1 MSARQPPPPMGLSV
15 AAGLLAGV
23 SVVQVFPAL
32 PPVWLGALLSLAAA
46 LAFVR
51 LPRFRVLAAF
61 GVGLAWACTVG
72 QGVMDARLAPSLD
85 GADIR
90 LEGRVSGLP
99 IQEPD
104 SVRFD
109 FRVDG
114 GDAGAP
120 IGRTVRLGWYGA
132 PPQFVPGSR
141 WSLVARLKRP
151 RGVLNPGGH
160 DFEKSALV
168 QRLAATGYVREMH
181 RARRLASGQGIDAW
195 RDHIAAD
202 IEQSLPG
209 GRARFVRALAIGDTR
224 ALTDSDW
231 ETLRATGLTHQ
242 IAISGF
248 HVGMVAGFGAL
259 LMSGLFR
266 LFPGWGRR
274 LPRPQATALAALVF
288 AAAYTALAGFALP
301 TVRTL
306 LMIAAVLLAR
316 LLRRPQ
322 SGADAFAL
330 ATITVLLF
338 DPLSVLTPGF
348 WLSFAGV
355 AWLLWCLPHERAP
368 NWWRPF
374 LEAQGVSVLGL
385 LPLTVWFFG
394 QASLPGPL
402 ANLVGIPVISLV
414 VVPLSLLGLAA
425 SPVSATASGA
435 LWQASAWIMERLW
448 WLLGHM
454 AAWPAATVWF
464 PEPSLLALALAVVAA
479 FWLLLPRGTPA
490 KGLALLLL
498 LPLLW
503 PDLHRPEAGEVDVD
517 VIDVGQG
524 LAVLVR
530 TEHHALLF
538 DTGPASARGLDMGE
552 AAVLPALRAIGVD
565 RLDALVVSH
574 GDNDHAGGLP
584 ALRRAHPAVPVLA
597 PEGWAKA
604 GMSLCRAQDTWRWDG
619 VTFRFLHPP
628 PLFPYLSN
636 DSSCVLRI
644 ESGGHA
650 VLLPGDIGRHVETRL
665 VREQPQALRADLLLA
680 PHHGSDT
687 SSSDDFVA
695 AVRPAWVVFA
705 TGAGNRF
712 GLPRA
717 EIVQRYRHASARD
730 RDTAAT
736 GALRFRLDG
745 QGVVLVS
752 ARRRDLRRYWR
763 ERSGT
768 RSGYAIGSPDSER

>member
-1 MSARQPPPPMGLSV
+1 MGLSV

-23 SVVQVFPAL
+23 CVVQVFPAL
-32 PPVWLGALLSLAAA
+32 PPIWVGLTLTIAAA
-46 LAFVR
+46 LAF
-51 LPRFRVLAAF
+51 LRFARARVIFACAL
-61 GVGLAWACTVG
+61 GVAWACAVG
-72 QGVMDARLAPSLD
+72 QGVMTSRLPVSEDGSDAV
-85 GADIR
+85 
-90 LEGRVSGLP
+90 LEGSISGLP

-109 FRVDG
+109 FRIDG
-114 GDAGAP
+114 GNQAVLV
-120 IGRTVRLGWYGA
+120 GRTVRLGWYGA
-132 PPQFVPGSR
+132 PPQCVPGSR
-141 WSLVARLKRP
+141 WHLVARLKRP
-151 RGVLNPGGH
+151 RGVLNPGGY

-168 QRLAATGYVREMH
+168 QRLAAIGYVREPSL
-181 RARRLASGQGIDAW
+181 ARPLSGGQGIDSW
-195 RDHIAAD
+195 RDRIAD
-202 IEQSLPG
+202 QIERALPG

-224 ALTDSDW
+224 TLTDADW

-259 LMSGLFR
+259 LAGGLFR
-266 LFPGWGRR
+266 LFPRWARH

-330 ATITVLLF
+330 ATIAVLLF

-355 AWLLWCLPHERAP
+355 AWLLWCLPHERAT
-368 NWWRPF
+368 NWLRPF

-402 ANLVGIPVISLV
+402 ANLIGIPVISLI
-414 VVPLSLLGLAA
+414 VVPLSLVGLALA
-425 SPVSATASGA
+425 PVSTAASGL
-435 LWQASAWIMERLW
+435 LWHASAWVMEQLW
-448 WLLGHM
+448 WLLEQM
-454 AAWPAATVWF
+454 AHWPAATVWF
-464 PEPSLLALALAVVAA
+464 PEPGLIALVLALTAS
-479 FWLLLPRGTPA
+479 FWLLLPRATPA

-503 PDLHRPEAGEVDVD
+503 PDRHSPATGEVEID

-524 LAVLVR
+524 LSVLVQ

-552 AAVLPALRAIGVD
+552 AAVLPALRALSVG
-565 RLDALVVSH
+565 RLDWLIISH

-584 ALRRAHPAVPVLA
+584 ALRRAFPNTPVLA
-597 PEGWAKA
+597 PDGWAKT
-604 GMSLCRAQDTWRWDG
+604 GMGRCEANQRWTIDG
-619 VTFRFLHPP
+619 VELRFLHPP
-628 PLFPYLSN
+628 PLFPYLTN

-644 ESGGHA
+644 AARGH
-650 VLLPGDIGRHVETRL
+650 VILLPGDIGRHVEARL
-665 VREQPQALRADLLLA
+665 VREQASLLKADLLLA
-680 PHHGSDT
+680 PHHGSA
-687 SSSDDFVA
+687 SSSTDAFVA
-695 AVRPAWVVFA
+695 AVRPAGVVFA

-712 GLPRA
+712 GHPSA
-717 EIVQRYRHASARD
+717 DVVQRYLRAQAQAY
-730 RDTAAT
+730 DTAQT
-736 GALRFRLDG
+736 GALRFHLDG
-745 QGVVLVS
+745 KGIKLVTS
-752 ARRRDLRRYWR
+752 RRQDERRYWR

-768 RSGYAIGSPDSER
+768 RTGYAISRPDSER

>member
-1 MSARQPPPPMGLSV
+1 MGLSV

-23 SVVQVFPAL
+23 CMVQVFPAL
-32 PPVWLGALLSLAAA
+32 PPVWLGLVLTVVAA
-46 LAFVR
+46 LAF
-51 LPRFRVLAAF
+51 LRFARARVFFACAI
-61 GVGLAWACTVG
+61 GIAWACTVG
-72 QGVMDARLAPSLD
+72 QGVMTARLPMSQD
-85 GADIR
+85 GSDAV
-90 LEGRVSGLP
+90 LEGRISGLP
-99 IQEPD
+99 ILEPD

-109 FRVDG
+109 FRIDG
-114 GDAGAP
+114 GSDEAL

-141 WSLVARLKRP
+141 WHLVARLKRP
-151 RGVLNPGGH
+151 RGVLNPGGY

-168 QRLAATGYVREMH
+168 QRLAATGYVREPAL
-181 RARRLASGQGIDAW
+181 ARRLSDGQGVDRW
-195 RDHIAAD
+195 RDRIASQ
-202 IEQSLPG
+202 IERALPG

-224 ALTDSDW
+224 TLTDADW

-259 LMSGLFR
+259 LAGGLFR
-266 LFPGWGRR
+266 LFPSAARR

-330 ATITVLLF
+330 ATIAVLLF

-355 AWLLWCLPHERAP
+355 AWLLWCLPHAP
-368 NWWRPF
+368 ATSWLRPF

-402 ANLVGIPVISLV
+402 ANLIGIPVISLV
-414 VVPLSLLGLAA
+414 VVPLALLGLALA
-425 SPVSATASGA
+425 PVSTAAAGL
-435 LWQASAWIMERLW
+435 LWHASAWVMEKLW
-448 WLLGHM
+448 WLLERM
-454 AAWPAATVWF
+454 ASWPAATVWF
-464 PEPSLLALALAVVAA
+464 PEPSLVALALALTAA
-479 FWLLLPRGTPA
+479 FWLLLPRSTPG
-490 KGLALLLL
+490 KGLALFLL

-503 PDLHRPEAGEVDVD
+503 PDRLAPLAGEVVID

-524 LAVLVR
+524 LSVLVQ
-530 TEHHALLF
+530 TQDHALLF
-538 DTGPASARGLDMGE
+538 DTGSASARGLDMGE
-552 AAVLPALRAIGVD
+552 AAVLPALRALGVE
-565 RLDALVVSH
+565 RLDWLVVSH

-584 ALRRAHPAVPVLA
+584 ALRRAFPDVPVLA
-597 PEGWAKA
+597 PDGWART
-604 GMSLCRAQDTWRWDG
+604 GMGRCEANQRWRFDG
-619 VTFRFLHPP
+619 VDFRFLHPP
-628 PLFPYLSN
+628 PLFPYLTN

-644 ESGGHA
+644 SARGH
-650 VLLPGDIGRHVETRL
+650 VILLPGDIGRHVEARL
-665 VREQPQALRADLLLA
+665 VQEQPALLKADLLLA
-680 PHHGSDT
+680 PHHGSA
-687 SSSDDFVA
+687 SSSTDAFVA
-695 AVRPAWVVFA
+695 AVQPREVVFA

-712 GLPRA
+712 GHPSA
-717 EIVQRYRHASARD
+717 EVVQRYRHAQAQVH
-730 RDTAAT
+730 DTAQT
-736 GALRFRLDG
+736 GALRFHLDR
-745 QGVVLVS
+745 QGIKLVS
-752 ARRRDLRRYWR
+752 SRRQDQRRYWR
-763 ERSGT
+763 ERSDT
-768 RSGYAIGSPDSER
+768 RTGYAIGSPDSER